1 MKSSHKLSGTHL
13 KGILLE
19 NLDSKQKLGQINFS
33 GLNNIDGSF
42 KFIGNKSPHD
52 FMETPDI
59 PVKIIKNRFLLQD
72 GIGQGGYGSV
82 CKAIDKLTNKVVAI
96 KFNKKIKNFKIECAV
111 MEHLNK
117 FKFAG
122 KKSFCL
128 NEYLGFPRLIN
139 YGVSE
144 G

>member
-1 MKSSHKLSGTHL
+1 
-13 KGILLE
+13 
-19 NLDSKQKLGQINFS
+19 
-33 GLNNIDGSF
+33 
-42 KFIGNKSPHD
+42 
-52 FMETPDI
+52 METPDI
-59 PVKIIKNRFLLQD
+59 PVKIIKNRVLLQD
-72 GIGQGGYGSV
+72 VIGQGGYGSV
-82 CKAIDKLTNKVVAI
+82 CKAIDKLTNEVVAI

-122 KKSFCL
+122 KKSFCI